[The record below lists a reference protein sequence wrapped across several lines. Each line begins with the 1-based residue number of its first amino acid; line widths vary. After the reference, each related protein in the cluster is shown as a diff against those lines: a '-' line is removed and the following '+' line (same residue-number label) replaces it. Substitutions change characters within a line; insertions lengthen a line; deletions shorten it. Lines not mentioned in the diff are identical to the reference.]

1 MRDPERSRVGGVVVD
16 AAPLGIGKSYLRS
29 FPYWVGTELRNIP
42 SPIAVRDDMADRL
55 VHTTP
60 LDELVIPVLADLER
74 EYDSRYGTF
83 FGQPASVEISRYPAS
98 AFSAPDGTF
107 VVLVRDGRAISAG
120 AFMRTDDTTVEVKR
134 MWTHADFRGQGLART
149 ILAELEA
156 EARRRG
162 YSRVILSTGPRQPE
176 AVRLYLATGYTPQF
190 DRSRPADEIVVHAF
204 TKDLV

>member
-1 MRDPERSRVGGVVVD
+1 MTDQ
-16 AAPLGIGKSYLRS
+16 
-29 FPYWVGTELRNIP
+29 
-42 SPIAVRDDMADRL
+42 L

-60 LDELVIPVLADLER
+60 LDDLVVPVLADLER
-74 EYDSRYGTF
+74 EYDSRYGTM

-107 VVLVRDGRAISAG
+107 VVLVRDGRAIAAG
-120 AFMRTDDTTVEVKR
+120 AFMRTDDTTVEIKR
-134 MWTHADFRGQGLART
+134 MWTHADFRGQGHART
-149 ILAELEA
+149 ILGELES

-190 DRSRPADEIVVHAF
+190 DQSKHPDEIIIHAF
-204 TKDLV
+204 SKELQ